1 VRKREMSRKKDTI
14 NRMFRTVILAL
25 CTILTSALHAQ
36 SSSQENHPLT
46 AGDTLVDRVLPMP
59 VPDSSYLVSDYI
71 EIHFKLDNADLDIS
85 YMDNG
90 IALMRMER
98 VIDSIGIDNIK
109 EIEIVSQ
116 SSPEGPYERNKKLT
130 EQRSKVMVNYMYRVF
145 PELKEKITVN
155 KITEAWDNLSQ
166 YVEQDPNL
174 EYETKQTILD
184 IIHSDELSLDV
195 KKSRL
200 KKTLGENPKTGDV
213 YKYLTTFYYPVIRN
227 SGMYIL
233 HIVEPIQ
240 DLTFKPDTPYIHQSV
255 TNTSDIAYQPQQILP
270 EESRKRPVLAVK
282 TNLLYDA
289 FFTKDMGWAPIY
301 NIEAELYPTENGR
314 WTWLLEYEFPWH
326 SIPSKHQ
333 YLQMLNLQFEG
344 RRYFKENSHHSGHY
358 LSAYIGANYFDFCF
372 DKEYGHGYQ
381 GEGGGL
387 GLGYG
392 YVLPL
397 GKNPE
402 TRWKLELFIKAGIYY
417 ALYDPYDAGNPFAG
431 KYYYDWNLEP
441 ERFRKRNKLYERYH
455 LTGGGIS
462 ISYDLIRKKVKN
474 HPNK

>member
-1 VRKREMSRKKDTI
+1 MCTHDDMNRKKDTI
-14 NRMFRTVILAL
+14 SNLFRTVILVL
-25 CTILTSALHAQ
+25 CTILTGTLRAQ
-36 SSSQENHPLT
+36 SFYPADNPLI
-46 AGDTLVDRVLPMP
+46 AGDTLVDRVKPKP
-59 VPDSSYLVSDYI
+59 APDSIYIATDYI
-71 EIHFKLDNADLDIS
+71 EIHFKLDKSDLDIS
-85 YMDNG
+85 YMGNG
-90 IALMRMER
+90 IALMRLER
-98 VIDSIGIDNIK
+98 VIDSIGVDKIK

-116 SSPEGPYERNKKLT
+116 SSPEGPYERNVTLT
-130 EQRSKVMVNYMYRVF
+130 EQRSKVMVNYMYRMF
-145 PELKEKITVN
+145 PDLKEKITVN

-166 YVEQDPNL
+166 YVEKDPNL
-174 EYETKQTILD
+174 EDDTKKTILD
-184 IIHSDELSLDV
+184 IIHSDELSLAT
-195 KKSRL
+195 KKSKL
-200 KKTLGENPKTGDV
+200 KNTLGENPKTGDV
-213 YKYLTTFYYPVIRN
+213 YKYLTATYYPVIRN

-233 HIVEPIQ
+233 HIVEPTQ
-240 DLTFKPDTPYIHQSV
+240 LKPDTPFIEETSPSP
-255 TNTSDIAYQPQQILP
+255 SDIDYEPQQILP
-270 EESRKRPVLAVK
+270 EESRKRPILAVK

-301 NIEAELYPTENGR
+301 NIELEYYPTEKGR

-344 RRYFKENSHHSGHY
+344 RRYFKEDSHHSGHY

-402 TRWKLELFIKAGIYY
+402 TRWKLEFFIKAGIYY

-431 KYYYDWNLEP
+431 KYYYDWHLEP

-455 LTGGGIS
+455 LTGGGIT

-474 HPNK
+474 TKSK